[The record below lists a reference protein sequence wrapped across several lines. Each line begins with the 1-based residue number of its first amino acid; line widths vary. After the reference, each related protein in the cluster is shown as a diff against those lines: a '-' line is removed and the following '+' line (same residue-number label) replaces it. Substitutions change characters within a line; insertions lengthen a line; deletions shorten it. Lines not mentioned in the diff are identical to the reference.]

1 MRTSVFLG
9 LALLVMVAGMPSPAQ
24 SQGLHCQ
31 AVSVE
36 TCAMAGKL
44 GRGINLGNMLDPPRE
59 GDWGYWLLPEYL
71 DKVAPL
77 FTTVRIP
84 VRWSNHAAPTE
95 DAALDE
101 RFAGRVDKVID
112 SYLAKGLYVILDLHH
127 YNQLFGDALM
137 PNEYPVAAEVLETR
151 LVNIWQQL
159 AERYKDRSDK
169 LIFELLN
176 EPHGKLNGEPWNALL
191 ARILKTV
198 RSSNPTRTVLL
209 GPTEWNAAKALDK
222 LRLPDDRHLL
232 IAIHNYE
239 PFNFTHQ
246 GIQYLPKPFPTGTKC
261 CNKQQQQMIT
271 DALDLAQAW
280 SKQHGYPLHIGEFGA
295 YKAANMDARA
305 SYIRFVRDEIER
317 RGMGW
322 TYWDFAS
329 SFGIFDTKT
338 GIWID
343 PLRRALL
350 D

>member
-9 LALLVMVAGMPSPAQ
+9 FALLVMAAGMPSPAQ
-24 SQGLHCQ
+24 SEGLHCQ

-44 GRGINLGNMLDPPRE
+44 GRGINLGNMLDAPRE

-71 DKVAPL
+71 DKLAPL

-84 VRWSNHAAPTE
+84 VRWSNHAAVTE
-95 DAALDE
+95 DATLDE
-101 RFAGRVDKVID
+101 RFVGRVDKVID
-112 SYLAKGLYVILDLHH
+112 SYLAKGMYVILDLHH

-137 PNEYPVAAEVLETR
+137 PNESAVAPEVLETR
-151 LVNIWQQL
+151 LINIWRQL

-176 EPHGKLNGEPWNALL
+176 EPHGRLNGEPWNALL
-191 ARILKTV
+191 AKLLKTV

-246 GIQYLPKPFPTGTKC
+246 GIQYLPKPFPTGTQC
-261 CNKQQQQMIT
+261 CNQQQQRMIT

-280 SKQHGYPLHIGEFGA
+280 SQEHGYPLHVGEFGA
-295 YKAANMDARA
+295 YKAADMESRA
-305 SYIRFVRDEIER
+305 SYIRFIRDEMER

-322 TYWDFAS
+322 AYWEFAA
-329 SFGIFDTKT
+329 SFGIYDSKA
-338 GIWID
+338 GVWIE